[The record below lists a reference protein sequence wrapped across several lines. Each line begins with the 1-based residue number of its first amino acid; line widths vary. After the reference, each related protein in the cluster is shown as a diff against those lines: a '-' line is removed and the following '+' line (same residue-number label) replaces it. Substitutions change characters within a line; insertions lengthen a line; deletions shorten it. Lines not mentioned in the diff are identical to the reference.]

1 MKFKQLH
8 IFVLGLII
16 LSSFTLVQKN
26 KTSKQPPSKIE
37 LTTTQTV
44 FNAGNEI
51 VLLFTSSGSTKPPLY
66 CTNSYG
72 TIVIEPIVNNK
83 KLSYKLPKAFC
94 EKRGIVYWK
103 LNNSIL
109 SGRLNILPIQKVAK
123 METYIGPPSIE
134 AGRKDYS
141 MLIVIPTDSLDNPL
155 LKNTAVTA
163 KYQFLNQNKKDIIFT
178 KNLISYKNLYSP
190 LKSGRMLVSSECL
203 GENSKEFTIIV
214 YPANPTD
221 FKISAERHH
230 NYADGNQIT
239 TFYSSIIKDQQNNI
253 VSDGTYVTFF
263 IKNKKGNT
271 LKTSGTTIKGIATA
285 KMIHP
290 DYETNWSIKAYI
302 DGMAESNSIN
312 LTYKQVLKDFDV
324 DFSENNRSI
333 TIGPLQ
339 SFMQQMIPDGLNIK
353 LLVYKNNILVNTE
366 IKTSYNGF
374 VTFNLN
380 TAVYPKEK
388 YTIKIT
394 AAGLEKE
401 FKSIHIW

>member
-1 MKFKQLH
+1 MKFKSTYS
-8 IFVLGLII
+8 IILGLII
-16 LSSFTLVQKN
+16 LSSFTFVQKN
-26 KTSKQPPSKIE
+26 DVAKQTNSEIKLI
-37 LTTTQTV
+37 TTQTE
-44 FNAGNEI
+44 FNAGHEI
-51 VLLFTSSGSTKPPLY
+51 IIQFAINNTFTPLLY

-72 TIVIEPIVNNK
+72 SLVIKPTLKNK
-83 KLSYKLPKAFC
+83 ILFYQIPKIFC
-94 EKRGIVYWK
+94 KKRGIIYWK
-103 LNNSIL
+103 LSNTTI
-109 SGRLNILPIQKVAK
+109 SGKLNISPIQKVAK

-163 KYQFLNQNKKDIIFT
+163 KHQFLNQKKNEVIFT
-178 KNLISYKNLYSP
+178 KNLISHKKLFSP

-203 GENSKEFTIIV
+203 GENSKEFTVIV

-221 FKISAERHH
+221 FEISAERHH

-271 LKTSGTTIKGIATA
+271 LKTAGTTIKGIATA

-290 DYETNWSIKAYI
+290 DYETDWSIKAYI
-302 DGMAESNSIN
+302 DGMAESNTITLS
-312 LTYKQVLKDFDV
+312 YKQVLKDFDV

-339 SFMQQMIPDGLNIK
+339 SFMQQMIPDGLNIT
-353 LLVYKNNILVNTE
+353 LLVYKNNTLINTE

-374 VTFNLN
+374 VTFTLN
-380 TAVYPKEK
+380 TAVYPKDN
-388 YTIKIT
+388 YTIKIS